1 LKPTLLGVLNQ
12 WRSVSAKSVMR
23 VLAGASVCS
32 AEETLAPYATVAPAA
47 AGRMSATSG
56 SDAFA
61 HVASGAV
68 NVGSPAPAL
77 SALTQAL
84 LP

>member
-1 LKPTLLGVLNQ
+1 LLGVLNQ

-23 VLAGASVCS
+23 VLAGASMCS

-56 SDAFA
+56 SAAFA

-68 NVGSPAPAL
+68 NAGSPAPAL
-77 SALTQAL
+77 LAPTHAL